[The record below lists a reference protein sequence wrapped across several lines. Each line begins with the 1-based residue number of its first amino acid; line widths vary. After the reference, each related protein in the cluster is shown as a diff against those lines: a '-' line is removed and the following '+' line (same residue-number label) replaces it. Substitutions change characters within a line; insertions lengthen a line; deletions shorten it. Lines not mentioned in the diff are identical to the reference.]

1 MVGRSYGSFVVA
13 VGRRYARMVGGY
25 WGIVVEVQR
34 SEESAGKGLHG
45 VGPD

>member
-1 MVGRSYGSFVVA
+1 MVGRSFVVA
-13 VGRRYARMVGGY
+13 VRRRYARMVGGY

-34 SEESAGKGLHG
+34 SEANAGKGLHG